1 MTWRRKTAQ
10 TGNRLRGRRLA
21 RQVVGGEGLR
31 AEHGVRIVRLGPR
44 TTVELG
50 RDVLLAHDVGLHLR
64 DAGAVISIGD
74 GSFVNHRSDI
84 VAHERVTIG
93 RKCLLAWDVQVL
105 DSDSHRVDGAPHTA
119 PVRIGDRVWVGCR
132 ATVLKGVTVGDGAV
146 VAAGSVVTNDVP
158 PRALVAG
165 NPARV
170 VREDVQW
177 TE

>member
-1 MTWRRKTAQ
+1 MTWRKRAAQ
-10 TGNRLRGRRLA
+10 RGNRLRGRRLA

-31 AEHGVRIVRLGPR
+31 AEHGVRIVRLGGGTR
-44 TTVELG
+44 VEVG

-74 GSFVNHRSDI
+74 GSFVNHRSEI
-84 VAHERVTIG
+84 IAHERVTIG
-93 RKCLLAWDVQVL
+93 RDCLLAWDVQVL

-119 PVRIGDRVWVGCR
+119 PVAIGDRVWIGCR
-132 ATVLKGVTVGDGAV
+132 ATVLKGVRIGDGAV
-146 VAAGSVVTNDVP
+146 VAAGAVVTQDVP
-158 PRALVAG
+158 ARALVAG

-177 TE
+177 EE